1 MIVLCVFVFF
11 NARFTFRRFARRVKT
26 VTIEHIPYII
36 TFSALVLFVL
46 PVYILEN
53 SFAITHTPCE
63 PVTEAEII
71 TYVVETSGPL
81 PEPTTTQKY
90 TEVVATLTAYCP
102 CKRCCGKTD
111 GITAS
116 GTKATAGRTVAV
128 DNSIIPYGTEIII
141 DGHSYIAED
150 CGAAVKG
157 YTIDIFFDTHEEALS
172 FGKQTKTVYVAE
184 TV

>member
-1 MIVLCVFVFF
+1 M
-11 NARFTFRRFARRVKT
+11 R
-26 VTIEHIPYII
+26 EHIPNIVTLAVFI
-36 TFSALVLFVL
+36 LLIA
-46 PVYILEN
+46 PVYIFEN
-53 SFAITHTPCE
+53 SFVTTHTPCE
-63 PVTEAEII
+63 PTTCIAEI
-71 TYVVETSGPL
+71 S
-81 PEPTTTQKY
+81 EPITTQKY

-116 GTKATAGRTVAV
+116 GTQATAGRTVAV

-172 FGKQTKTVYVAE
+172 FGKQTKTVYIAE